1 MMRACAGFRYA
12 AALLLAGVMLAAGGS
27 PAAAAEYAVIVNAA
41 NPDAG
46 KGEALREVVKRLFLK
61 EQTTWPSGTPAQP
74 LARPA
79 DSPAQKAFV
88 AKVLGMDQ
96 ATLDQHWLRLKQTK
110 GETPPREVGSALIL
124 TRLVSKYEGAF
135 SVVSAEEAAALP
147 EGVAVLFRFTD

>member
-46 KGEALREVVKRLFLK
+46 KGEAL
-61 EQTTWPSGTPAQP
+61 GTPAQP